1 MHRKAVWRKK
11 RFRATFRFRRVS
23 DSCSF
28 GWSQALPWA
37 QETTASGNVF
47 VAATGKSTCSFAVTS
62 DGMFY
67 DCLCVFFQIEKFR
80 MSTITM
86 ILFTHSH
93 KGLAWGIEQRAIF
106 ENGCQLYEFRKPKY
120 PAAKRMPSA
129 TNHGNNACDGAGEIS
144 KATSSSTQLLKANK
158 KNNIKHTT
166 FWVQCPS
173 IRKVPWRCTSTKLN

>member
-1 MHRKAVWRKK
+1 MKPSSTVGARNNCQWWRFCCCYRKIYVQL
-11 RFRATFRFRRVS
+11 RRHQRQYVL
-23 DSCSF
+23 
-28 GWSQALPWA
+28 WLP
-37 QETTASGNVF
+37 TR
-47 VAATGKSTCSFAVTS
+47 
-62 DGMFY
+62 
-67 DCLCVFFQIEKFR
+67 FFQIEKFG

-129 TNHGNNACDGAGEIS
+129 TNHGNNACNGAGEIS